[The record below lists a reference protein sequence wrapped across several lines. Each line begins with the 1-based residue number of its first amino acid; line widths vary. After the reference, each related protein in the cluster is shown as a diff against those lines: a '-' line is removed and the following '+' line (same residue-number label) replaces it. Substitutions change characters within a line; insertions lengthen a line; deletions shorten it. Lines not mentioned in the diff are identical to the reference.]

1 MSKLISMFE
10 KDDKPELIY
19 PGGKTETLQC
29 EVVVVGGGGAGVS
42 AAVRAAQLGAKVI
55 LVEKMEHIGGNT
67 RFAGG
72 LLSTTSKYQRA
83 EGIEDKTEFYYKTA
97 FRTHHYTLDHDLVK
111 RYIKNTGTYFEWLV
125 ELGLD
130 IDNLKYVGDGIVMI
144 KNRLEPGP
152 LNNPCY
158 GPGLMGSTA
167 LDVLGQHIEKLGVR
181 ILLSTKA
188 HTLLTDEKGR
198 VCGIMADGQK
208 ESYCLKCKK
217 VILASGGFGGNMEM
231 LKRFLPQYF
240 SSDNYISHYYL
251 LSSTGDGISM
261 AEKIGAQVGKNI
273 CAGIAALVHNPATY
287 SIQHAVYL
295 NPKGL
300 LVNRKGRRF
309 IAEDDV
315 EDGQN
320 VVDMQPE
327 GLAYM
332 LFDDAMKEEFYRYC
346 VDTTGFDDPV
356 PSYEKFLED
365 IEKEAEEAKLAVA
378 DSIAGLA
385 DFVGC
390 REDELEMAVARYN
403 DMCGRG
409 HDDELF
415 KEAQY
420 LTALVKPPYYAVR
433 MQRNCDVTMGGVSI
447 NSRMEAIRPDGTPIG
462 GLYAVGDM
470 ASGWMSTEYGPAFS
484 SLAWALNSGY
494 LAAEEA
500 VGMKEEYEEKES

>member
-1 MSKLISMFE
+1 MSRLISMFE
-10 KDDKPELIY
+10 HDDKPELTY
-19 PGGKTETLQC
+19 PGGEEETLQC
-29 EVVVVGGGGAGVS
+29 DVVVVGGGGAGVS

-55 LVEKMEHIGGNT
+55 LLEKMEQLGGNT

-72 LLSTTSKYQRA
+72 LLSTSSKYQR
-83 EGIEDKTEFYYKTA
+83 EKGIEDKTEFYYKTA
-97 FRTHHYTLDHDLVK
+97 FHTHHYTLNPDLIK

-130 IDNLKYVGDGIVMI
+130 TDNLKYVGDGIVMI

-167 LDVLGQHIEKLGVR
+167 LNVLKPHLKRFGVR
-181 ILLSTKA
+181 CLLSTKA
-188 HTLLTDEKGR
+188 EALLTDENGS
-198 VCGIMADGQK
+198 VCGVLAKGQSNGYRIK
-208 ESYCLKCKK
+208 SKK
-217 VILASGGFGGNMEM
+217 VILASGGFGGNMDM

-251 LSSTGDGISM
+251 LSSTGDGIAM
-261 AEKIGAQVGKNI
+261 AERIGAEVGKNV
-273 CAGIAALVHNPATY
+273 CAGIAALVHNPAAY
-287 SIQHAVYL
+287 SVQHAVYQ

-300 LVNRKGRRF
+300 LVNRLGRRF

-315 EDGQN
+315 EDGQQA
-320 VVDMQPE
+320 VDMQPE

-332 LFDDAMKEEFYRYC
+332 LFDDAMKEEFYQYC

-356 PSYEKFLED
+356 PDYEDFLRD
-365 IEKEAEEAKLAVA
+365 IKKEAEQKKLAVA
-378 DSIAGLA
+378 DSVAGLA

-390 REDELEMAVARYN
+390 RSGELEATVAHYN

-415 KEAQY
+415 KDAKF
-420 LTALVKPPYYAVR
+420 LVALLKPPYYAVR

-447 NSRMEAIRPDGTPIG
+447 NSRLEAVRPDGTTID
-462 GLYAVGDM
+462 GLYATGDM

-500 VGMKEEYEEKES
+500 VGVKNEKL